1 MSKNIKYF
9 LILHIIWS
17 LVFAFNTL
25 PIISVIYNLNFF
37 FVILSGFFLF
47 KEVFYKKL
55 YRKNHI
61 PVFFKFII
69 GILIIWIFFN
79 LFKDPPSN
87 FKGFIRFLGGR
98 YYVGAWYPILFIYI
112 GSKTQIWSHI
122 WFRGFKLIRL
132 FVVFTPLIIFGII
145 FEIVSWSFVVNLVLI
160 LPLFILNWEELSNK
174 KKIYV
179 FICFIGIIIMALIS
193 SARAE
198 TIRLLIYIPFL
209 YLLVIFRKRQ
219 RSNFQG
225 IKILFIMTSLLAFSY
240 YIYNGGFKSIGN
252 GKIRNNIAEFESQGF
267 ENTREKY
274 VYPDFFLDMK
284 GDMLF
289 GRGLN
294 GTTYSYI
301 FENVM
306 ENVDETSNSL
316 GVKPGYRREVESGY
330 LQTILKIG
338 LFGLVLKLVLALSAI
353 YLGLF
358 KSNNFFVKSCAFIII
373 EWLFSMYPSS
383 LPEYRVSYILF
394 WLCIGACLSRETRL
408 AKSSII
414 FTKNIT
420 RNKN

>member
-1 MSKNIKYF
+1 
-9 LILHIIWS
+9 
-17 LVFAFNTL
+17 
-25 PIISVIYNLNFF
+25 
-37 FVILSGFFLF
+37 
-47 KEVFYKKL
+47 
-55 YRKNHI
+55 
-61 PVFFKFII
+61 
-69 GILIIWIFFN
+69 
-79 LFKDPPSN
+79 
-87 FKGFIRFLGGR
+87 
-98 YYVGAWYPILFIYI
+98 
-112 GSKTQIWSHI
+112 
-122 WFRGFKLIRL
+122 
-132 FVVFTPLIIFGII
+132 
-145 FEIVSWSFVVNLVLI
+145 
-160 LPLFILNWEELSNK
+160 
-174 KKIYV
+174 
-179 FICFIGIIIMALIS
+179 MALIS